1 LTRYRPD
8 DAHHASAKPAKEASL
23 KLIARNLLA
32 GALALAMAAA
42 AVPSWASDAPDAVGP
57 QDRIRIKVL
66 EWLAAK
72 GEYREWAAIGGEYTV
87 SPDGTIAVPFV
98 GNIKASSLSIDA
110 LSNAISEELQRSLSL
125 PIRPAVSLDVVTRAP
140 IYVLGGVETPGKV
153 EFSPGLT
160 AVQAVAL
167 AGGFYRGGGG
177 TLRLE
182 RDTIGAESDLRLA
195 RDTNARLT
203 ARVMRLEAELADAEA
218 IPAADAKTGA
228 AVEQFLADERRI
240 FEVRRQTRLSQL
252 ESAKNRKQLASDQKE
267 AIEEKAA
274 NLDRQIEQT
283 QKQLGEIKKLVD
295 KGLAVATRVYDLE
308 RTLSDLEG
316 RRVDL
321 EVARLS
327 STLAINEAEREQ
339 IDIVTTFRNSVVSD
353 LQTARAGVSE
363 SAIQIDRSTALLH
376 ESTVT
381 APQVLMDRSSGI
393 NVEVHFFVTRR
404 TGGSQATVEIGKDDP
419 IMAGDTLMVQIDVDA
434 LTSAEQTNGTP

>member
-1 LTRYRPD
+1 M
-8 DAHHASAKPAKEASL
+8 